1 MCLGYYIDGDQC
13 AMRFICVK
21 DGGIDNIEN
30 LEKKEKK
37 TDEIREDKINALIP

>member
-1 MCLGYYIDGDQC
+1 MVVLTDIG
-13 AMRFICVK
+13 
-21 DGGIDNIEN
+21 N

>member
-1 MCLGYYIDGDQC
+1 
-13 AMRFICVK
+13 MRFICVK

>member
-1 MCLGYYIDGDQC
+1 MVVLT
-13 AMRFICVK
+13 
-21 DGGIDNIEN
+21 NIGN

>member
-1 MCLGYYIDGDQC
+1 VVLTDI
-13 AMRFICVK
+13 R
-21 DGGIDNIEN
+21 N

>member
-1 MCLGYYIDGDQC
+1 MVVLTDI
-13 AMRFICVK
+13 R
-21 DGGIDNIEN
+21 N

>member
-1 MCLGYYIDGDQC
+1 MVINVLCDSFVLRMVVLTDIG
-13 AMRFICVK
+13 
-21 DGGIDNIEN
+21 N

>member
-1 MCLGYYIDGDQC
+1 MVLLTDIG
-13 AMRFICVK
+13 
-21 DGGIDNIEN
+21 N